1 MITIKLRKK
10 IRKFLNFKDFYIL
23 IYFFFIMIFIIKRK
37 LKDMKY
43 IHKFDSESAFTAF
56 KSSSEYL
63 EPNVA
68 LTEDDNIVH
77 YNRITNGHEYVDL
90 GLPSGTKWATTNVG
104 AKSPEEYGLFF
115 QWGDTVGYS
124 GITTDKKF
132 EWGDYKYSAES
143 KDGSEFSK
151 YSESTDADMTLD
163 LSDDAAHVNMGGD
176 WHMPS
181 STQINELI
189 NNTTHT
195 PETIGTVKGMR
206 YTSKKDTSKSIF
218 VPFAGYCNFGSHNGV
233 GNFGYCWSSSR
244 NSDVGY
250 GYYLSC
256 HNNAGTWLSSYYRCY
271 GFSVRGV
278 LG

>member
-1 MITIKLRKK
+1 
-10 IRKFLNFKDFYIL
+10 
-23 IYFFFIMIFIIKRK
+23 
-37 LKDMKY
+37 MKY
-43 IHKFDSESAFTAF
+43 IHKFDSESAFTTF

-68 LTEDDNIVH
+68 LTEDDSVVH
-77 YNRITNGHEYVDL
+77 YNFHYEAVDL

-132 EWGDYKYSAES
+132 SWSDYKYSVN
-143 KDGSEFSK
+143 GSSSVFSK
-151 YSESTDADMTLD
+151 YSGSTAADMTLD

-176 WHMPS
+176 WHMP
-181 STQINELI
+181 TYVQIRELLD
-189 NNTTHT
+189 NTTHT
-195 PETIGTVKGMR
+195 PKTVNGKTGMR
-206 YTSKKDTSKSIF
+206 YISKKNNNSIF
-218 VPFAGYCNFGSHNGV
+218 VPFAGDCYDGGRNHVGGIGS
-233 GNFGYCWSSSR
+233 CWSSSR
-244 NSDVGY
+244 ISDVDY
-250 GYYLSC
+250 GYYLYCGNDS
-256 HNNAGTWLSSYYRCY
+256 NAWLNGSYRCF